1 MKKLLANSIAF
12 VLMPALAQ
20 VAEIKESRS
29 TTHAQYV
36 EPSASTAISPRLKST
51 IYSEHVI
58 IQFAHNVYYVKL
70 RSSLIAFL

>member
-20 VAEIKESRS
+20 VAEIKESPS

-36 EPSASTAISPRLKST
+36 VWTFYL
-51 IYSEHVI
+51 
-58 IQFAHNVYYVKL
+58 
-70 RSSLIAFL
+70 